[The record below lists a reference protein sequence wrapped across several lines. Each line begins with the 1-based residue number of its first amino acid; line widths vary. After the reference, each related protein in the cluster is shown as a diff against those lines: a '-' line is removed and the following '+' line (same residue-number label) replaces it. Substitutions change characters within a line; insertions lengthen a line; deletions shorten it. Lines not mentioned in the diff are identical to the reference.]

1 MESIQEARVQRK
13 LLVVDDQHPV
23 LETLGAMLTSVG
35 YRVVCVSTGA
45 GALDAARLHAF
56 DGALIDI
63 YMPEMDGFETALRLR
78 DQNDR
83 LGRTT
88 RIWHITGMHSF
99 AAERRSA
106 QCGVMGLI
114 LKLFNLTHL
123 CEVLEAGFS
132 APMPAVEAEIPPP
145 LKPVRGAGVE

>member
-23 LETLGAMLTSVG
+23 LETLGAMLTSIG

-45 GALDAARLHAF
+45 GALAAARLNAF

-83 LGRTT
+83 R
-88 RIWHITGMHSF
+88 
-99 AAERRSA
+99 A
-106 QCGVMGLI
+106 QG
-114 LKLFNLTHL
+114 
-123 CEVLEAGFS
+123 
-132 APMPAVEAEIPPP
+132 
-145 LKPVRGAGVE
+145 